1 MRLHVPGRAVAALLA
16 GPALSACVVVGGGL
30 PLAHDTQVE
39 TRAFESGGLFTLEN
53 VNGRVTVAT
62 WSEPRVR
69 IEADKAASAESLL
82 RGMRIEIAGE
92 GPRVDV
98 RTRMPGGWLFGGGGQ
113 VEYRITLPADARVRV
128 ETVNGSVEIADA
140 AGEVQASTVNGGIH
154 ARYRT
159 ASPDGRHR
167 FSTTNRSITV
177 AVPDGA
183 GGRLE
188 AATVNGSIQS
198 DLTLESTGRATRRR
212 LQGRLGKGRGSLE
225 LSTVNGSIHLRR
237 S

>member
-39 TRAFESGGLFTLEN
+39 TRAFEPGGLFTLEN

-92 GPRVDV
+92 GLRVD
-98 RTRMPGGWLFGGGGQ
+98 
-113 VEYRITLPADARVRV
+113 
-128 ETVNGSVEIADA
+128 
-140 AGEVQASTVNGGIH
+140 
-154 ARYRT
+154 
-159 ASPDGRHR
+159 
-167 FSTTNRSITV
+167 
-177 AVPDGA
+177 VPDGA